1 MEALPIILGIVAL
14 LALAAV
20 VSLALDRR
28 RLLRDLAARSDD
40 VARRDESLRSLG
52 AQDQARLEE
61 SARLRE
67 ELASLRAQASEF
79 EKRREELLSQFRGQ
93 EERFKESFKAL
104 AADALKHSNDDFLRL
119 AQQRFETDREKA
131 RATIEALVKPID
143 ETLKKQDAKLA
154 EMERSRIDQ
163 SAKLHEQ
170 VRLVAE
176 SATSLQ
182 QETGRL
188 TQSLKASHVRGRW
201 GEMTLR
207 RVAEL
212 AGMSEH
218 CDFEEQAHV
227 GSGGAEG
234 GSLRPDMLVHLPGGR
249 DIVVDAKT
257 PLSAFLESIE
267 AADEPRR
274 AERLKAHARQVRD
287 RADEL
292 AARDYQKQFDSSPE
306 VTVMFVPGDQFL
318 AAALREQPDL
328 IEHAMSRGVVIA
340 TPATLFA
347 LIRAV
352 AFGWSQATLAD
363 DARAVLTLGRELHER
378 IATMT
383 EHIEK
388 VGKHLDKAVDAYNE
402 MWGSMER
409 RLMPKARQITEH
421 NVRST
426 SQLAEPA
433 IIVQRPRLPAAA
445 SEPTEQ

>member
-1 MEALPIILGIVAL
+1 MSAAVIAVGAVAL
-14 LALAAV
+14 LALAGVA
-20 VSLALDRR
+20 ALGWDRR
-28 RLLRDLAARSDD
+28 RLQRELAAR
-40 VARRDESLRSLG
+40 VTEAARRDEALAG
-52 AQDQARLEE
+52 AAAQAQARAEE
-61 SARLRE
+61 AGRLRE
-67 ELASLRAQASEF
+67 ELAATRAQASEF
-79 EKRREELLSQFRGQ
+79 EKRREDLLAQFRGQ

-104 AADALKHSNDDFLRL
+104 AADALKHSSDEFLRL

-131 RATIEALVKPID
+131 RASIEALVKPID
-143 ETLKKQDAKLA
+143 ETLKKQDTKLA
-154 EMERSRIDQ
+154 ELERSRIEQ
-163 SAKLHEQ
+163 SVRLQEQ
-170 VRLVAE
+170 VRMVGEQAL
-176 SATSLQ
+176 SLQ

-201 GEMTLR
+201 GELTLR

-218 CDFEEQAHV
+218 CDFVEQGQVAGV
-227 GSGGAEG
+227 DGP
-234 GSLRPDMLVHLPGGR
+234 SLRPDMVVRLPGGR

-274 AERLKAHARQVRD
+274 AERLRAHARQVRD

-292 AARDYQKQFDSSPE
+292 ASKEYQKQFGASPE

-363 DARAVLTLGRELHER
+363 DARAVLALGREIHER
-378 IATMT
+378 ISTLT
-383 EHIEK
+383 EHLERT
-388 VGKHLDKAVDAYNE
+388 GKALDKAVDAYND
-402 MWGSMER
+402 MLGNIER
-409 RLMPKARQITEH
+409 RVLPSARRLTEH

-426 SQLAEPA
+426 AQLAEAPV
-433 IIVQRPRLPAAA
+433 IVQRPRLITPAGDAR
-445 SEPTEQ
+445 EG